1 MKKILIG
8 ALVVFVML
16 GILYKYLYREHR
28 DISKETPVF
37 SIASNQLLN
46 DFTLDESEANLKYL
60 DKSILIEGKVTSFDN
75 TNKTIVI
82 DEKILVILKE
92 NKPVKKNKVVK
103 IQGRVIGFDSLIGE
117 IKIDQAEIK

>member
-46 DFTLDESEANLKYL
+46 DFTLDESEANVKYL